1 MAEPARK
8 AQRYHVLDGVEAAPG
23 AAFEPDGAP
32 TFQMRRAPAA
42 DRHVLRIPAATAG
55 ARGALRGFDISQ
67 PINAARGHETLMS
80 PDPRASLRLGP
91 DEWLLIGP
99 LGAQDGPAAGML
111 VDVSHRNVAID
122 VRGTQVRDVLNT
134 GVPLDLDD
142 VGFPV
147 GTATRTLFAK
157 AEIVL
162 VRCEDQDG
170 IATFRLE
177 CWRSF
182 ARYLVGHL
190 TQSAALLGFGRI

>member
-42 DRHVLRIPAATAG
+42 DRHVLRIPVATAG
-55 ARGALRGFDISQ
+55 AQGALHGFDIGQ

-80 PDPRASLRLGP
+80 PAPRARLRLGP
-91 DEWLLIGP
+91 DDWLLIGP
-99 LGAQDGPAAGML
+99 LASRAGPAAGML

-142 VGFPV
+142 AAFPI
-147 GTATRTLFAK
+147 GAATRTLFAK

-162 VRCEDQDG
+162 VRCDDQEG
-170 IATFRLE
+170 LATFRIE
-177 CWRSF
+177 SWRSF
-182 ARYLVGHL
+182 ARYLTSHL
-190 TQSAALLGFGRI
+190 KQSAELLGFADA